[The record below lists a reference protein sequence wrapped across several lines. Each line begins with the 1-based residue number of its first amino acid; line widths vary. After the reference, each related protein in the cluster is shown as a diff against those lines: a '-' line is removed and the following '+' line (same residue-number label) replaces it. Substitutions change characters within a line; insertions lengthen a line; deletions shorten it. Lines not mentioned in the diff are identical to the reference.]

1 MQHTAS
7 RIQAIRPSAT
17 LEVTARA
24 AELKAAGCDV
34 IGLGAGEPDFDTPQH
49 IREAAVA
56 AIEQGQTR
64 YTHVTGTPALKQA
77 ISDKFERDNKLS
89 YSPGQVLVS
98 CGAKQSLFNMVMAL
112 LDPGDEVIIPA
123 PYWVSYPEMVRI
135 TGACPVILKT
145 GMKQNFKITPAQLRG
160 SLSSKTRLVI
170 LNSPS
175 NPSGMAYSAQEL
187 QALGEVLADWP
198 RVMIATDDIYEHIL
212 WKEGGFA
219 NIATACPDLHK
230 RVLVVNG
237 VSKAY
242 AMTGWRIGYAAGPEW
257 LIRAMT
263 KVQSQST
270 SNPCSVSQAAA
281 VAALTGSQEPVQ
293 RMLKSFHQRHDLV
306 LSRLKSI
313 AGFEVHPVDGTF
325 YILPNIR
332 QAMKGLGYGTD
343 VEFCNALLAAGVAVV
358 PGSAFGAPGH
368 IRISFAASKE
378 SLEQALERIAKFVG
392 RSAESTDGNTAH
404 S

>member
-1 MQHTAS
+1 MQQSAS

-24 AELKAAGCDV
+24 AALRAAGHDV
-34 IGLGAGEPDFDTPQH
+34 IGLGAGEPDFDTPEP
-49 IREAAVA
+49 IRKAAMA

-64 YTHVTGTPALKQA
+64 YTSVGGTPELKRA
-77 ISDKFERDNKLS
+77 VVEKFERENGLAFR
-89 YSPGQVLVS
+89 PEQVLVS
-98 CGAKQSLFNMVMAL
+98 SGCKQSFFNMAMAL

-145 GMKQNFKITPAQLRG
+145 GMRQRFKITPAQLRG
-160 SLSSKTRLVI
+160 SLSKKTRLLV

-175 NPSGMAYSAQEL
+175 NPSGMAYSAEEL
-187 QALGEVLADWP
+187 KALGAVLEDWP

-219 NIATACPDLHK
+219 NIVNACPDLLP
-230 RVLVVNG
+230 RTLVLNG

-257 LIRAMT
+257 LISAMT
-263 KVQSQST
+263 KVQAQST

-281 VAALTGSQEPVQ
+281 LAALTGPQDVVASMMQ
-293 RMLKSFHQRHDLV
+293 SFKERHDYVVSQLSSLAGVEV
-306 LSRLKSI
+306 LP
-313 AGFEVHPVDGTF
+313 GDGTF
-325 YILPNIR
+325 YSLPDIR
-332 QAMKGLGYGTD
+332 KVMARQGYSTD
-343 VEFCNALLAAGVAVV
+343 IEFCNALLDAGVAVV
-358 PGSAFGAPGH
+358 PGSAFGAPGY
-368 IRISFAASKE
+368 IRLSFSSSME
-378 SLEQALERIAKFVG
+378 LLEKALERLGRFVEQPAASVG
-392 RSAESTDGNTAH
+392 KSNTAC
-404 S
+404 